1 MIHAPKPGTVVSY
14 GPVQSGM
21 IIVRP
26 VIPQNLPVV
35 PDLPA
40 TGDNMPVI
48 PLAMCMTVSLGV
60 FWLLMR
66 KKKA

>member
-1 MIHAPKPGTVVSY
+1 MIHAPTFGAVVSR

-26 VIPQNLPVV
+26 VMPLTLPEL

-40 TGDNMPVI
+40 TGDSMPVI

-60 FWLLMR
+60 FLLLMR